1 MFVREVSMK
10 LKVKHKCVTQ
20 YFIPRDDQMEAL
32 MKSLDVE
39 STDVRFV
46 GIHGM
51 GGIGKTT
58 IAKAAYN
65 KLCDLYDCCSFLLD
79 VREFSQRNGIEHLQ
93 KQLLNS
99 LGFKSRDI
107 MDVDDGIMI
116 MKERFQ
122 NKKVL
127 LILDDVDHKKQ
138 IENLAGEA
146 SWFGPG
152 SRIIITTHDLQVLE
166 VQQETFQTFEVQQMN
181 FSEALK
187 LFSMHAFEREN
198 PPNFYLSLSEQVVKY
213 TGGLPL
219 ALEVVGSHLRDK
231 SQEDWV
237 DTIERLEKIP
247 LQEVQEKLMISYE
260 ALDYGTKQ
268 IFLDIACFFINRVKT
283 YAMYMWQDCEFDPK
297 MGLKLLMYKS
307 LVKIV
312 DHHVFG
318 MPTNTK
324 VLWMHNQLR
333 DLARKIVHDESFKSI
348 ARRSRLW
355 LQDDALEVLQGVEVK
370 RDQHIEYRCII

>member
-1 MFVREVSMK
+1 MK

-79 VREFSQRNGIEHLQ
+79 IREFSQRNGIEHLQ

-152 SRIIITTHDLQVLE
+152 SRIIITTRDLQVLE

-283 YAMYMWQDCEFDPK
+283 YSMYMWQDCEFDPK